1 MTGLGAI
8 CSFANLWNE
17 IVASIDEY
25 LSDLISE
32 LSDGSEF
39 RLSNHWILADIS
51 LVSGPGNYATPGFA
65 IEHGCLGDVNKNFLR
80 FARKIHFPHAVA

>member
-51 LVSGPGNYATPGFA
+51 LV
-65 IEHGCLGDVNKNFLR
+65 LL
-80 FARKIHFPHAVA
+80 